1 MSQVHAETARRADL
15 NPSVRTPPAPRR
27 RSPSLHAAWSAI
39 LLMGSAGA
47 AAYLANDGHEQSL
60 AISVALAALFAGG
73 IGTAVTVLVDG
84 GGA

>member
-1 MSQVHAETARRADL
+1 
-15 NPSVRTPPAPRR
+15 
-27 RSPSLHAAWSAI
+27 
-39 LLMGSAGA
+39 MGSAGA